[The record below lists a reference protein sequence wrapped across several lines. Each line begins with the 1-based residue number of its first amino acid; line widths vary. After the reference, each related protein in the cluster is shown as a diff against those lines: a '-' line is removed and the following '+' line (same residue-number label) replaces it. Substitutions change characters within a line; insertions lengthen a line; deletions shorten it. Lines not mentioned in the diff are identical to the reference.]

1 MTEDRQKS
9 VVYAGRKLLVLAYN
23 LIRISRVN
31 PSGLRHV
38 LGVALSGSSDVIN
51 PEADVRSLP
60 EITLAG
66 LFGDKQ
72 SIRAVV
78 EVFND
83 GAAAVSGLECIVLSV
98 LMVANRCRRVFEFGT
113 YKGISTT
120 QLALNLAPGGVVF
133 TLDLPEDDPRCNL
146 TISSPAEQQLTKEAG
161 KGRLVPADLL
171 DKVTFLRMD
180 SAEFDPAPFL
190 ESIDLAFVDGAHSY
204 DYVKNDSL
212 KAWQMLRPGGW
223 LVWHDCSPRHRDV
236 VRFLKGFPSAVNR
249 VAGTD
254 LALSQKPQTDRGSKG

>member
-1 MTEDRQKS
+1 MATNRQKS
-9 VVYAGRKLLVLAYN
+9 VIYAGRKLFALTCN
-23 LIRISRVN
+23 LLRISRAN

-38 LGVALSGSSDVIN
+38 LGVALSGSNDVVDA
-51 PEADVRSLP
+51 EADVRSLP
-60 EITLAG
+60 EITVAELLG
-66 LFGDKQ
+66 EQ
-72 SIRAVV
+72 PSVRAVV

-83 GAAAVSGLECIVLSV
+83 GGAAISGLECIALSA

-120 QLALNLAPGGVVF
+120 QLALNLAPGGTVF
-133 TLDLPEDDPRCNL
+133 TIDLPEGDSRYRLN
-146 TISSPAEQQLTKEAG
+146 ISSPEEQRLTKEAG
-161 KGRLVPADLL
+161 KGQLVPEDLL
-171 DKVTFLRMD
+171 ARVTFLRMD

-223 LVWHDCSPRHRDV
+223 LVWHDCNPRHGDV
-236 VRFLKGFPSAVNR
+236 VRFLRHFPCPVNR

-254 LALSQKPQTDRGSKG
+254 LALSRKPESQ